1 MKQKLLYLFLF
12 LTINTISFAQVAN
25 QPNDLEVCDEDN
37 DGFALFDLTYADAQV
52 LGAQSAI
59 DFTITYHETQNN
71 ASNGTNAINGSY
83 INIISWFQTL
93 YVRLEANATGNFAT
107 TELTLVVI
115 NTSEFTA
122 EIISNDVFFSDT
134 DSDSETPVEANLCG
148 FGSVTIET
156 NSPLADGFIW
166 YRNGFEMFGETSSSL
181 VVTQSDVYQV
191 AAFYNQCGSSVFS
204 QLVVLNL
211 YEEATVID
219 PQTIMACDNSSA
231 DGTADFNLDDLSA
244 SLGLGDEFVI
254 SYYTST
260 ADANQAINS
269 IVSPYISAGETLI
282 VRVED
287 IDAAA
292 DSFLG
297 CRYLSTVDLVVNSIP
312 VAVFPT
318 ALSLCDDST
327 SDEIAV
333 FDLTVKDAEIT
344 NGNADWS
351 VSYYETNA
359 DAQAQTN
366 VIANPTAYTNSSV
379 NGNIANPQTL
389 YVVVTDINT
398 GCMSFTTLTIR
409 VLPNPTPTP
418 SELLSDLVLCDE
430 TNPGDEVEAFDL
442 TENEVIIINGE
453 AGQTVTY
460 YISENDAMS
469 GSNSISDPTQFINT
483 VSPQTIFARTQSN
496 FTGCFAVVNFNIM
509 VNALPETVA
518 VTDFIQ
524 CELNTDGFAEFDLI
538 SKDAEVLNGQDPS
551 LLEVTYHETL
561 EDAYSGANALA
572 SPYTNVTN
580 PQQIFVTITNI
591 LTDCSIS
598 TQSFNLEVQEAAQAN
613 ADNVPILYEVC
624 DDNMETDGDPTND
637 SVQFDLV
644 TLEFEVLDGQDSD
657 DYSVTYYATQADAEF
672 GINPLPTLYQ
682 NVINPQIIYARVDNT
697 TENGSGND
705 AFTCY
710 ATTDVTLHVN
720 PLPFLNIDDSYG
732 FCTGESVTIDT
743 GLNSSNYSFQWA
755 TDSGPILGETQASI
769 TVTQPGFYNVTV
781 IALSGCGSVTT
792 MINVE
797 EVICAD
803 TDEDGVIDSDEDLND
818 NGDLEDDDTDDDG
831 IPNYLDSDDDGD
843 NVATIDEI
851 NIVLGRSN
859 NTIHQFVDT
868 DDDEIENYLDDDDD
882 GDGILTIDED
892 YNNNGDPTD
901 DDTNSNTIPD
911 YLESSVALSLNEF
924 NVTRFN
930 MFPNPAKENV
940 TIQLASSYFETGS
953 VNIYNI
959 QGKAIL
965 KYIKFEEN
973 SSILDISS
981 LESGLYFVELTI
993 GNTSTVQKLIVN

>member
-12 LTINTISFAQVAN
+12 LTINTISFAQVAY
-25 QPNDLEVCDEDN
+25 QPDPLQVCDDDN

-52 LGAQSAI
+52 FGAQSAI
-59 DFTITYHETQNN
+59 DFTITYHETQSD

-134 DSDSETPVEANLCG
+134 DSDPETPVEANLCG

-191 AAFYNQCGSSVFS
+191 AAFYNQCGSVAFS

-260 ADANQAINS
+260 TDANQAINS
-269 IVSPYISAGETLI
+269 VVNSYNSAGEILI
-282 VRVED
+282 IRVED

-292 DSFLG
+292 DGFLG
-297 CRYLSTVDLVVNSIP
+297 CRSLSTVNLVVNPIP

-327 SDEIAV
+327 NDEIAV

-344 NGNADWS
+344 NGNTDWS
-351 VSYYETNA
+351 VTYYETNA

-366 VIANPTAYTNSSV
+366 VITNPTAYTNSSI
-379 NGNIANPQTL
+379 NGYGANPQTL
-389 YVVVTDINT
+389 FVVVTDINT
-398 GCMSFTTLTIR
+398 GCVDYTTLTIR
-409 VLPNPTPTP
+409 VLPNPFGAMGTP
-418 SELLSDLVLCDE
+418 SDIMLCDDDNDGI
-430 TNPGDEVEAFDL
+430 TDFDL
-442 TENEVIIINGE
+442 TLNEGEINPSGE
-453 AGQTVTY
+453 SFTLSYFINEA
-460 YISENDAMS
+460 DAL
-469 GSNSISDPTQFINT
+469 GNFAPLDPTNFTN
-483 VSPQTIFARTQSN
+483 VSNPQTIYVRVEGSS
-496 FTGCFAVVNFNIM
+496 GCFALTNFDIYVNT
-509 VNALPETVA
+509 LPE
-518 VTDFIQ
+518 I
-524 CELNTDGFAEFDLI
+524 
-538 SKDAEVLNGQDPS
+538 
-551 LLEVTYHETL
+551 Y
-561 EDAYSGANALA
+561 
-572 SPYTNVTN
+572 
-580 PQQIFVTITNI
+580 
-591 LTDCSIS
+591 
-598 TQSFNLEVQEAAQAN
+598 
-613 ADNVPILYEVC
+613 
-624 DDNMETDGDPTND
+624 ME
-637 SVQFDLV
+637 
-644 TLEFEVLDGQDSD
+644 
-657 DYSVTYYATQADAEF
+657 
-672 GINPLPTLYQ
+672 
-682 NVINPQIIYARVDNT
+682 
-697 TENGSGND
+697 
-705 AFTCY
+705 
-710 ATTDVTLHVN
+710 
-720 PLPFLNIDDSYG
+720 
-732 FCTGESVTIDT
+732 
-743 GLNSSNYSFQWA
+743 SNYSFC
-755 TDSGPILGETQASI
+755 TGGTLVLETGLSGFDNYFEWDFNGNTIQGANLPSLTVTEPGEYAVMLYSSDFGCSSI
-769 TVTQPGFYNVTV
+769 TH
-781 IALSGCGSVTT
+781 I
-792 MINVE
+792 IVE
-797 EVICAD
+797 EFSCTD
-803 TDEDGVIDSDEDLND
+803 TDDDGVIDSDEDI
-818 NGDLEDDDTDDDG
+818 NGNGNLEDDDTDGDD

-868 DDDEIENYLDDDDD
+868 DNDEIENYLDDDDD

-892 YNNNGDPTD
+892 YNDNGDPTD
-901 DDTNSNTIPD
+901 DDTNDNTIPD

-940 TIQLASSYFETGS
+940 TIQLASSNFETGN
-953 VNIYNI
+953 VNIFNI

-965 KYIKFEEN
+965 KPVNFEGN